1 MRVIRWCRQLGLRST
16 LALAVAVS
24 ATVAL
29 ASCTSVT
36 SGQGRASS
44 QGRTSSQGP
53 AGAALSGRV
62 ISLTRISTLKS
73 LFNRDAGHPR
83 LLLLFSPT

>member
-1 MRVIRWCRQLGLRST
+1 MRVIRCRGQLGLRS
-16 LALAVAVS
+16 AVAIAVAIS

-36 SGQGRASS
+36 PGHGPSNAAHSGK
-44 QGRTSSQGP
+44 
-53 AGAALSGRV
+53 V
-62 ISLTRISTLKS
+62 IPLTRISTLKS

>member
-1 MRVIRWCRQLGLRST
+1 MRVIRRCRQLGLRSS
-16 LALAVAVS
+16 LALAVALS

-36 SGQGRASS
+36 SSQRPASS
-44 QGRTSSQGP
+44 RGH
-53 AGAALSGRV
+53 AGGTASGRV
-62 ISLTRISTLKS
+62 FSLTRISTLKS